1 MVGALFDSLIQRTK
15 SKLEMTKSMKNL
27 VEPKL
32 AESELEIT
40 KSMKNL
46 FFKTSSFAHGAMV

>member
-1 MVGALFDSLIQRTK
+1 
-15 SKLEMTKSMKNL
+15 MTKGMKNL